1 VKRLRSWADAPTG
14 VGSAVEV
21 ALEHEPL
28 APLAGVLAANTPLA
42 EDSPSLELLHAPIVP
57 WVKMAA

>member
-1 VKRLRSWADAPTG
+1 VKRLRPWADAPTG

-21 ALEHEPL
+21 ALEPL

-42 EDSPSLELLHAPIVP
+42 EDSLSLELLHAPIVP